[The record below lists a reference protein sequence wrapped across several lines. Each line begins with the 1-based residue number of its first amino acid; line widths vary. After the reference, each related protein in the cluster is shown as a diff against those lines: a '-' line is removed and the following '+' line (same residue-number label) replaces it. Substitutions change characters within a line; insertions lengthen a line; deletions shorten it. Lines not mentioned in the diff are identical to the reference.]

1 MMKNSNNTNIA
12 DTAHRNAGF
21 FKIKRN
27 LLSLSDMQ
35 GILDEGGS
43 TALGTWLI
51 IMLHLSN
58 CENCVCSMSQRELNA
73 IAAEAKKRTPYIIRI
88 IVESGLFV
96 IVGSGNSKFFYSAS
110 LCKAMK
116 VDLKT
121 AGCCVADEQQMNGRS
136 SCNQQL
142 APMHNKNVQAQAG
155 RDKDIDKD
163 KDKEYSPTASANRKD
178 AAIANADSIS
188 LLLDKSFMNSE
199 WVCSVQNICRLQ
211 LQGNAALQ
219 GSCRKWFL
227 LQCAA
232 KQKAF
237 RDERDALS
245 YFCNLFQPG
254 RKTRE
259 AFDDFLARQRSG
271 GSGDNG
277 GTAEYFDTARHGKRY
292 DSNGVHLPP
301 DAPRQTDL
309 HCIWSYCHGE
319 YVSLDNYDRKAE
331 AEAFRKYCGEYRKKH
346 RK

>member
-43 TALGTWLI
+43 GALGTWLI

-58 CENCVCSMSQRELNA
+58 CDNCIGSISPRELKA
-73 IAAEAKKRTPYIIRI
+73 IAAEAKKRPTYILHI
-88 IVESGLFV
+88 IEESGLFTV
-96 IVGSGNSKFFYSAS
+96 MTIDNRKIYFSRA
-110 LCKAMK
+110 LCKVMK
-116 VDLKT
+116 VNIDST
-121 AGCCVADEQQMNGRS
+121 ISNEFDEQLHTDCS
-136 SCNQQL
+136 PANQQL

-219 GSCRKWFL
+219 GCCRKWFL

-232 KQKAF
+232 KQKVF